1 MRMFNAVAH
10 RRGAR
15 SQHALA
21 KEVGLSR
28 QALSAIEN
36 GRALPSTL
44 VALKLARAL
53 VCRVEDLFAVT
64 DGPVRATHAG
74 KPRSGRAT
82 LAFIDERWI
91 AHETDASDAT
101 AADALIDR
109 DGTAQLLI
117 DEPSARAALVCAG
130 CAPALGLLASH
141 TARRFKSRVS
151 WLERSSG
158 TALGLLERRQVHL
171 AGAHLLDERTGDFN
185 LSFARERCPDA
196 RVVTLARWEAGLVV
210 PKGNP
215 KKLKSAAD
223 LVRHGVRVVRRE
235 KGSGAEALLDRAL
248 LHKGPLT
255 RGPLARGHFDVAR
268 AVSLGA
274 AGAGVAI
281 RGAALAFGLDFV
293 PLAEERFD
301 LVFPRALEAD
311 PRVRALLDT
320 LTDHAFLAELQR
332 LGGYATNDTGKVL
345 Q

>member
-1 MRMFNAVAH
+1 MRFFTDVAR
-10 RRGAR
+10 RRGVR
-15 SQHALA
+15 TQDELA
-21 KEVGLSR
+21 KEIGLSR

-53 VCRVEDLFAVT
+53 QCRVEDLFTIT
-64 DGPVRATHAG
+64 DGAVRARHAG
-74 KPRSGRAT
+74 KARAGRST
-82 LAFIDERWI
+82 LAFIEGTWV
-91 AHETDASDAT
+91 AHETDASDVT
-101 AADALIDR
+101 AADALVER
-109 DGTAQLLI
+109 DGTAHLLT
-117 DEPSARAALVCAG
+117 DEPGARAALVCAG

-158 TALGLLERRQVHL
+158 AALDLLARKQVHL
-171 AGAHLLDERTGDFN
+171 AGAHLFDEESGDFN
-185 LSFARERCPDA
+185 LPFARQRCPDA

-215 KKLKSAAD
+215 HRLKSAAD
-223 LVRHGVRVVRRE
+223 LLRHRVRVVRRE
-235 KGSGAEALLDRAL
+235 KGSGAEALLERAL
-248 LHKGPLT
+248 PHKGPLL

-274 AGAGVAI
+274 AGAGIAI

-301 LVFPRALEAD
+301 LVFPRALETD

-320 LTDHAFLAELQR
+320 LTDHPFLAELQR
-332 LGGYATNDTGKVL
+332 LGGYGIHDAGKVL